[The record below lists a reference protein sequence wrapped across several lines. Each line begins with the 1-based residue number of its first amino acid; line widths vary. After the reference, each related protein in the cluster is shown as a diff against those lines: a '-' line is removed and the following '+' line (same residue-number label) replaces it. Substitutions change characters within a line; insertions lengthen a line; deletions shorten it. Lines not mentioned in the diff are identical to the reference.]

1 MNTWLNNFFI
11 RIKENLVRFQEWL
24 GLVFDRFIDFLPTRM
39 QLSSEKKQ
47 EVWSAIEQDS
57 RYTKIYWLQMFLASF
72 IAALGLLQ
80 NSTAVVIGAML
91 VAPLLRPMQGVA
103 YSIATAQSKN
113 ILHNLKVLLLSTLLA
128 IGTGFLVSVIS
139 PVDIETAEVLAR
151 VSPNFL
157 DLLIAVASAA
167 IAFLALSFRSLSVS
181 IAGLQWQPR

>member
-1 MNTWLNNFFI
+1 MNVWLHNFL
-11 RIKENLVRFQEWL
+11 IKIKDNLIRFQEWL
-24 GLVFDRFIDFLPTRM
+24 GVVFDRFINLLPTGM
-39 QLSSEKKQ
+39 QLSSEKKK
-47 EVWSAIEQDS
+47 EVWNTIDQDS
-57 RYTKIYWLQMFLASF
+57 QYTKIYWVQMFLASF

-113 ILHNLKVLLLSTLLA
+113 LLNHLKVLMFSTLLA
-128 IGTGFLVSVIS
+128 IATGFLVSIIS

-167 IAFLALSFRSLSVS
+167 IAF
-181 IAGLQWQPR
+181 